1 MRAKH
6 IMGQASLFDE
16 LNSSNNPTSKI
27 YSMNIKQRTTSPLN
41 IEGVE
46 PKKRNSGVAVLGND
60 SLRRIQ
66 KQFDE
71 LHEEIYKKGGVK
83 PANAAIDEVGKL
95 IFLKVHVERYPH
107 YRLGDGPA
115 KDKLFMDIFDAD
127 YVKKNSKKAVRE
139 LQIAFRE
146 ISTLPQYVSF
156 VGDETQTI
164 FPYQEPLRLEHP
176 DVLAMA
182 INILSPLSL
191 SLSDEHIVDNIE
203 RQWESFSHQD
213 LLGSAYD
220 VFLRGRYDSAGGL
233 GTYLTPSQ
241 VVDCMVKMAFSH
253 ISDEQL
259 WAMCS
264 DSSGYSLWQQ
274 SHNELDVPAFLM
286 GDICCGTGRFL
297 VRALAE
303 VRARILSMPN
313 KDTQEKLHW
322 LAQLKKYSFLG
333 ADQSASSI
341 IKARINFLLF
351 GELHSQL
358 LTVEDSILDERIDHL
373 VGKFDLIL
381 TNPPFGEGKYVT
393 SSGLEKMRKQDLQ
406 LGWSWKPGEY
416 KKKALHRADPALLF
430 IERNLQL
437 LKPNGLL
444 FIVLPDG
451 ILEPAYAYAHE
462 YILKKAVLRAVV
474 SLPRDTFAI
483 AGTTARTSFLC
494 LQKRN
499 NNDSVPNRVFMGV
512 ANHVGYLKKGTVEIL
527 DPEGD
532 DLPIIADCYSK
543 FLNEKTLQSRQALHH
558 NPMIAAVPEEDL
570 EDSLTPHTYHS
581 DRLYAKQTVASLGEK
596 LHHLQD
602 VAMLVKPR
610 SVLRKQETAYFISV
624 LHVDERSNIDWIDAA
639 TYVPTSKGI
648 YCQPNDIIF
657 SCLNPAKLRVAVIP
671 EDIKGEILCS
681 MEFAVIRPKSGE
693 DPYFIAMALKTQ
705 LSQRQILPLAR
716 GTSSSRRRVREQDLL
731 TIVLPYPDTSTR
743 ISIASQFRESLTSV
757 RNALVLNSEA
767 LLTLENYTQ
776 TSTKCFIDE
785 INMLEPN
792 S

>member
-1 MRAKH
+1 MRAKNLVN
-6 IMGQASLFDE
+6 QFSLFDE
-16 LNSSNNPTSKI
+16 LDDITYSTKEFHSTDKGNGKGTSL
-27 YSMNIKQRTTSPLN
+27 RHEN
-41 IEGVE
+41 IESNQE
-46 PKKRNSGVAVLGND
+46 NKRKA
-60 SLRRIQ
+60 LRGKGDLRLIQ

-95 IFLKVHVERYPH
+95 IFLKVHAERYPN
-107 YRLGDGPA
+107 YRITDTA
-115 KDKLFMDIFDAD
+115 VKDTLFIDLFDAD
-127 YVKKNSKKAVRE
+127 YVKRNGKKAVRE
-139 LQIAFRE
+139 LQHAFRE
-146 ISTLPQYVSF
+146 ISTLPQYLSF
-156 VGDETQTI
+156 VGDETQSI

-182 INILSPLSL
+182 IKILSSL
-191 SLSDEHIVDNIE
+191 SLSVSDEHVLDNIE

-253 ISDEQL
+253 ISDQQL
-259 WAMCS
+259 WATQ
-264 DSSGYSLWQQ
+264 SSTLEPSQRQ
-274 SHNELDVPAFLM
+274 ENQNESNIPAFLM

-297 VRALAE
+297 VRTLAE
-303 VRARILSMPN
+303 IRTRVLSTPN
-313 KDTQEKLHW
+313 KTTQEKLYW

-351 GELHSQL
+351 GESHSQL

-393 SSGLEKMRKQDLQ
+393 ASGLEKMRKQEQDVQ
-406 LGWSWKPGEY
+406 LGWAWKPGEY

-430 IERNLQL
+430 IDRNLQL

-444 FIVLPDG
+444 LIVLPDG

-462 YILKKAVLRAVV
+462 YILKKADLRAVI

-483 AGTTARTSFLC
+483 AGTTAKTSFLC
-494 LQKRN
+494 LQKRST
-499 NNDSVPNRVFMGV
+499 DGTKPGRVFMGV
-512 ANHVGYLKKGTVEIL
+512 ANHIGYLKKGTVEVL
-527 DPEGD
+527 DPDGD
-532 DLPIIADCYSK
+532 DLPIIADYYNK
-543 FLNEKTLQSRQALHH
+543 FLNEEALQSRQELHH
-558 NPMIAAVPEEDL
+558 DPMIAAIPEEDL
-570 EDSLTPHTYHS
+570 EDALTPHTYHS
-581 DRLYAKQTVASLGEK
+581 DRLYAKQTVASLEEK
-596 LHHLQD
+596 LHLVQD
-602 VAMLVKPR
+602 VATLVNPR
-610 SVLRKQETAYFISV
+610 SGLRKQETVYFISV
-624 LHVDERSNIDWIDAA
+624 LHVDEMSNINWIDAA
-639 TYVPTSKGI
+639 THAPTSKGI

-671 EDIKGEILCS
+671 DDIVGEILCS
-681 MEFAVIRPKSGE
+681 SEFAVLRPKVGE

-731 TIVLPYPDTSTR
+731 SIVLPYPDTSTR
-743 ISIASQFRESLTSV
+743 VSIAAQFRESLARV
-757 RNALVLNSEA
+757 RNALVLNKAA
-767 LLTLENYTQ
+767 L
-776 TSTKCFIDE
+776 S
-785 INMLEPN
+785 MLEDYTERR
-792 S
+792 